1 MVTGNRNDKDK
12 YSEVR
17 AVFITYDT
25 SIPIERIAIEI
36 KTYSG
41 VYQLATEDVEV
52 TWSVAK
58 DNLNTG
64 NSSEWHTPSRKEM
77 FLILQHIE
85 EINLILENLEN
96 NGDGE
101 RIIGN
106 YWTYDESMSGES
118 RKIYTFSIEK
128 LEKSEMSSY
137 TGYDITLRQSY
148 SMGTN
153 KLRLIRRVE

>member
-1 MVTGNRNDKDK
+1 MVAGNGNDKDK

-17 AVFITYDT
+17 VVFITYDT

-58 DNLNTG
+58 EHLNTR

-106 YWTYDESMSGES
+106 YWTYAESMSGES
-118 RKIYTFSIEK
+118 RNIYTFSI
-128 LEKSEMSSY
+128 EKSEMSSY
-137 TGYDITLRQSY
+137 TGYNITLRQSY
-148 SMGTN
+148 SIGTN